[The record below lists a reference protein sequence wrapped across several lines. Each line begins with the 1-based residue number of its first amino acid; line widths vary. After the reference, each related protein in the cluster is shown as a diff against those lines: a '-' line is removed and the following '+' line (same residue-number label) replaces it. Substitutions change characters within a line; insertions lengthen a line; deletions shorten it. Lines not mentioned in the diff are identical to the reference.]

1 MKLYGYTE
9 KSIETQESPEALA
22 EVTFVVNPEELRK
35 IANFFTK
42 KAKEIEELGTDFE
55 HEHLAD
61 KEDGFDNCPQLI
73 VYNDANI

>member
-9 KSIETQESPEALA
+9 KSCETQEAPELLT
-22 EVTFVVNPEELRK
+22 EVTFAVNPNELRK
-35 IANFFTK
+35 IANFFNQ

-61 KEDGFDNCPQLI
+61 NEDGFDDCPQVI
-73 VYNDANI
+73 VFNDADL

>member
-9 KSIETQESPEALA
+9 KSLETQESPEALA

-35 IANFFTK
+35 IANFFNK
-42 KAKEIEELGTDFE
+42 KAKEIEELGTDFG

-73 VYNDANI
+73 IYNDADL

>member
-9 KSIETQESPEALA
+9 KSCETQEAPELLT
-22 EVTFVVNPEELRK
+22 EVTFAVNPNELRK
-35 IANFFTK
+35 IANFFNQ

-61 KEDGFDNCPQLI
+61 NEDGFDDCPPM
-73 VYNDANI
+73 AFS